1 MCIPEAMII
10 CLTQMNIY
18 PERAVKNLYIIFSQ
32 NRNAAGM
39 QSLQSMRLK
48 LSGLYPP
55 HISPYNIPCKFP
67 AHMLFPPFHLIS
79 GIRLQTDYT
88 PEKPMSSHRKAFA
101 ACPYRLSRV
110 TRKPFSHVMKNFWR
124 TSISQSSDIQQ
135 IILTRKN
142 QPIQRQDVFRLSLR
156 NSQRL
161 YIIWI
166 FVIFQLYYMNIRIRI
181 FRKEIALRQSESY
194 SNWRSMRI
202 MI

>member
-10 CLTQMNIY
+10 CLTRMNIY

-55 HISPYNIPCKFP
+55 PHFSLQYTPQFP
-67 AHMLFPPFHLIS
+67 RTHAFPPFHLTS

-88 PEKPMSSHRKAFA
+88 PEKPMSSHRKAFS
-101 ACPYRLSRV
+101 ACPYSLSRY
-110 TRKPFSHVMKNFWR
+110 TGKAFSHDMKNSR
-124 TSISQSSDIQQ
+124 RISISQSSDIQQ
-135 IILTRKN
+135 IIMIRKN
-142 QPIQRQDVFRLSLR
+142 QPIQRQYVFRLSLR

-161 YIIWI
+161 YII
-166 FVIFQLYYMNIRIRI
+166 
-181 FRKEIALRQSESY
+181 
-194 SNWRSMRI
+194 
-202 MI
+202 